1 MSALRKRQ
9 TRMFAVLAGGAAVVG
24 ASVGFAVDA
33 AFGGSATPASD
44 IAAVEQVFTEANNF
58 VLNSGVLPPVGA
70 QSNWE
75 LSGDPVNSVGS
86 GLAMPAFSVVSA
98 NGQPASL
105 SSSEVAQWNEQEQS
119 DIDLL
124 FAPGPL
130 HDRWASTMPF
140 VAGPID
146 SSSYSMPGEASVTQ
160 WTSVS
165 VSGNQAVVDADVN
178 LSLENFTVTNNGIAG
193 SSGIAP
199 SQGVSTTA
207 WNAQATLAKNSSG
220 VWQIVSLNRV
230 PIGPSG

>member
-1 MSALRKRQ
+1 
-9 TRMFAVLAGGAAVVG
+9 MFAVLAGGAAVVG

-33 AFGGSATPASD
+33 AFGGSATAATD
-44 IAAVEQVFTEANNF
+44 IAAVEQVFTEVNNF
-58 VLNSGVLPPVGA
+58 VLNSGTPPPVGA

-75 LSGDPVNSVGS
+75 LSGDPVNSAGS

-98 NGQPASL
+98 DGQPASL
-105 SSSEVAQWNEQEQS
+105 SSSEVAQWNEQELSEINQ
-119 DIDLL
+119 L

-130 HDRWASTMPF
+130 HDRWAANPPF
-140 VAGPID
+140 AAGTD
-146 SSSYSMPGEASVTQ
+146 ASSYGMPGEASVTQ